1 MYYYLIGAIIILI
14 LLIFV
19 MIYLYKKTNIIT
31 IIDKVKNKYLRFI
44 IRIIL
49 IIIPFFVFG
58 FINGVVVLLHFAF
71 FFLIFDFINLFVKN
85 KTNLFNYL
93 AIIATVLYLGIGLY
107 QNYHIYETVYNID
120 TTKNIGVDNFRI
132 IQISDSH
139 TGTTF
144 DGNKFKE
151 IVKNINKTESDI
163 VVITGDL
170 VDDSTTREDM
180 ILTCEALGIFT
191 PKYGTYFVF
200 GNHDK
205 GYYGKNF
212 TGEDLKNELI
222 KNNIRVLEDEVVD
235 ITDNIVLIGRQD
247 REVSSRASIEDLTEN
262 IDESKYIIDLN
273 HQPNDYENESNSI
286 VDLVLSGHSHGG
298 QIFPLG
304 PVGKWINANDEY
316 EGLHKINN
324 TTFIVNTGISG
335 WEIQFKTMTKS
346 EYTIINI
353 RSNNE

>member
-1 MYYYLIGAIIILI
+1 MYYLVGAIIILF

-19 MIYLYKKTNIIT
+19 MIYLYKKTSIIT
-31 IIDKVKNKYLRFI
+31 IIDKVKNKYLRII
-44 IRIIL
+44 IRIFL
-49 IIIPFFVFG
+49 IIIPFLIFG
-58 FINGVVVLLHFAF
+58 FVNGVVVVLHAAIF
-71 FFLIFDFINLFVKN
+71 FGIFDIINLFVKN
-85 KTNLFNYL
+85 KTNLFNAL
-93 AIIATVLYLGIGLY
+93 AVIATVIYLGIGLY
-107 QNYHIYETVYNID
+107 QDFHIYETVYNID

-132 IQISDSH
+132 IQLSDSH

-163 VVITGDL
+163 VVITGDA
-170 VDDSTTREDM
+170 VDDSTTYEDM
-180 ILTCEALGIFT
+180 VLTCEAFGLFT

-212 TGEDLKNELI
+212 TGEDLRRELI
-222 KNNIRVLEDEVVD
+222 KNNIRILEDEVVD
-235 ITDNIVLIGRQD
+235 ITDNIVLVGRQD
-247 REVSSRASIEDLTEN
+247 REVTSRASIKDLTAN
-262 IDESKYIIDLN
+262 IDSSKYIIDLN
-273 HQPNDYENESNSI
+273 HQPNDYENESNAG

-304 PVGKWINANDEY
+304 PVGKWIGANDEY
-316 EGLHKINN
+316 TGLHKRKN

-335 WEIQFKTMTKS
+335 WEIIFKTMTKS
-346 EYTIINI
+346 EYTVINI